1 MLNMI
6 MLNEILQRWKEER
19 FKIKWREF
27 YVLFQFNILIQP

>member
-19 FKIKWREF
+19 FKIKRREF